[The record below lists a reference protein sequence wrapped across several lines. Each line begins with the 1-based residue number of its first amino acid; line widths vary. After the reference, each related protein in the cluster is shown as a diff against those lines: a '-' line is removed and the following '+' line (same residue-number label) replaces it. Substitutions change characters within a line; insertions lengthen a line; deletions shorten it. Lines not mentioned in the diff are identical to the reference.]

1 MGAMSNPMNKLYV
14 LCILCLSLALSLGWQ
29 SCRKFDFVTE
39 ESASVEVSRDS
50 LLFDTVFT
58 SIGSMT
64 RSFKIYNPHG
74 QFIRIDR
81 IYLQGESA
89 EQFQLNVDGLS
100 GRSFENVEIAP
111 GDSLYLFVRVTV
123 DPNQP
128 LSISPFVIS
137 DAVVIR
143 NGNFE
148 KKVLLQ
154 AWGQNANYFPSKENR
169 RNISLLTC
177 NNGVFAFDDPKPYVI
192 YGVLLVDSCTLYI
205 PPGQTVY
212 IYGGIANF
220 QGSFYGDGQLQFLS
234 QGRLIAEGTPEQRI
248 IIQGTRTEPEYEDD
262 WGQWERLQFSRL
274 SRNHLLKYTDI
285 REGNIGLFVD
295 SLASVRME
303 GVRIYN
309 NASHNLLS
317 RHGEIEAENC
327 IFHTSGDINVQLN
340 FGGKYS
346 FKHCTFVNHRIGR
359 QSLQVNNFLCTAPFC
374 ASYLELPLQLNL
386 VNSIVSGTLPEPFSL
401 LSPGAGIARP
411 YLVALDHSLLKVKDL
426 NTDGRYAEFFENC
439 NNCLLQ
445 QLEDKVFL
453 FPDTLD
459 FRLDT
464 LSVARGRGR
473 LLPEVSTDILGE
485 ERKAMPDLGCFEFI
499 E

>member
-1 MGAMSNPMNKLYV
+1 MNKQ
-14 LCILCLSLALSLGWQ
+14 ILLSFFGLLLVLSLSWQ

-39 ESASVEVSRDS
+39 ESAGVSVSRDS

-58 SIGSMT
+58 SIGSVT
-64 RSFKIYNPHG
+64 RSFKVYNPHSR
-74 QFIRIDR
+74 FLKLDR
-81 IYLQGESA
+81 IFLQGESV
-89 EQFQLNVDGLS
+89 EQFQLNVDGVS
-100 GRSFENVEIAP
+100 GRNFENIEIAP
-111 GDSLYLFVRVTV
+111 GDSLYVFVRVRI

-128 LSISPFVIS
+128 LSVSPFVIS

-205 PPGQTVY
+205 PPGQRVY

-220 QGSFYGDGQLQFLS
+220 QGAFYGDGQLQFLS

-248 IIQGTRTEPEYEDD
+248 VIEGTRTEPEYRED

-274 SRNHLLKYTDI
+274 SRNHRLEYTDI

-317 RHGEIEAENC
+317 RHGEIEADNC
-327 IFHTSGDINVQLN
+327 LFHTSGDVNVQLN
-340 FGGKYS
+340 FGGKYT
-346 FKHCTFVNHRIGR
+346 FRHCTFVNHRIGR
-359 QSLQVNNFLCTAPFC
+359 QALQANNFLCTAPFC
-374 ASYLELPLQLNL
+374 SSYLELPLQLKL
-386 VNSIVSGTLPEPFSL
+386 INSIVSGTLPEPFSL
-401 LSPGAGIARP
+401 LSPISGAAVS
-411 YLVALDHSLLKVKDL
+411 YAVDLDHSLVKVKDL
-426 NTDGRYAEFFENC
+426 NLDSKYASFFDNC

-445 QLEDKVFL
+445 QSEDKVFL

-464 LSVARGRGR
+464 LSVARGKGR
-473 LLPEVSTDILGE
+473 FLLDVSKDILGM
-485 ERKAMPDLGCFEFI
+485 ERKATPDLGCFEFND
-499 E
+499 